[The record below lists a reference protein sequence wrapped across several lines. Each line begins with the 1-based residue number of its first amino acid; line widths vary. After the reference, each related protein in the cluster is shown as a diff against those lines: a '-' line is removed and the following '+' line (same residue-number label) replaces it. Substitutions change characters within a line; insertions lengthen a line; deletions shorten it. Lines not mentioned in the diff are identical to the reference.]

1 MPFLTIY
8 QETRDNTI
16 EAALREKDR
25 TINILTNRIVDI
37 EHDQKIIIDLLHE
50 PEQLK
55 KKLEFRLA
63 QLYKSIKTVVA

>member
-37 EHDQKIIIDLLHE
+37 EHDQKIIIDLLQE

-55 KKLEFRLA
+55 KKLE
-63 QLYKSIKTVVA
+63 SSD

>member
-25 TINILTNRIVDI
+25 TIKLLTNRIADI
-37 EHDQKIIIDLLHE
+37 EHDQKIIIDLLQE

-55 KKLEFRLA
+55 KKLE
-63 QLYKSIKTVVA
+63 SSD